1 MTTFD
6 LAFNTR
12 LDSVVVLQTLLES
25 GIQVGD
31 TVTISGNGV
40 IANGSYKV
48 LSTEAAEFTGVD
60 QYGDFEF
67 DYNVIIQNQFL
78 ISNAG
83 ADVTRSVA
91 AGVVAFTPSVT
102 WIVNA
107 DVVAWL
113 GIDSATANDTA
124 FITTCVAAA
133 NYWCWNKRRES
144 NYADKLNVAPDAS
157 VKLGTI
163 MYAATLYRERG
174 TSGDS
179 YASYDGFGNQPQPVT
194 LARIMQL
201 LGAAR
206 ASVA

>member
-1 MTTFD
+1 MASFD

-12 LDSVVVLQTLLES
+12 KDGVVVLQTLLES

-31 TVTISGNGV
+31 TVTIAGNAV
-40 IANGSYKV
+40 IANGNYKV

-78 ISNAG
+78 VLNAG

-91 AGVVAFTPSVT
+91 TGTVTFTPSVT

-113 GIDSATANDTA
+113 GIDSATSNDTA

-144 NYADKLNVAPDAS
+144 NYADSLTTVPDAS

-201 LGAAR
+201 LGASR